1 MRLHTRYFQPSA
13 SARIAVHSHATCS
26 RSVARRFAAHARDCS
41 MTGASTV
48 QPAAASTSLASQRVS
63 FARRGVGS

>member
-1 MRLHTRYFQPSA
+1 
-13 SARIAVHSHATCS
+13 
-26 RSVARRFAAHARDCS
+26 